1 MTGVEQIFLYLPASH
16 KIGNETNEKHVLKVA
31 GRSQVVCSLAL
42 PQQTS
47 VQLKIMNNNPT
58 HG

>member
-31 GRSQVVCSLAL
+31 GRSQVVCSLA
-42 PQQTS
+42 PTPTNISSTQ
-47 VQLKIMNNNPT
+47 NNE
-58 HG
+58 